1 MSHVRFAGRRILLPK
16 HPVLR
21 VLLGVSLI
29 GCGIFGFLPV
39 LGYWMAP
46 LGLGV
51 LATVFRPARRL
62 YRKMT
67 VGVGN
72 YLHRRW
78 PGMAGVA
85 GYGKPRSHRARPEP
99 PSPPDR

>member
-21 VLLGVSLI
+21 ALLGVALI
-29 GCGIFGFLPV
+29 VGGLLGFLPV
-39 LGYWMAP
+39 LGYWMIP

-51 LATVFRPARRL
+51 LATDYRPARRL

-67 VGVGN
+67 VKFGH
-72 YLHRRW
+72 YLNRRW
-78 PGMAGVA
+78 PRAASKA
-85 GYGKPRSHRARPEP
+85 GYGKPRASRNGEATVKP
-99 PSPPDR
+99 PGP